1 MLQASKNAL
10 EAEMA
15 AMRDDAMTVASLPAP
30 PSAGEAAAT
39 DTPEKKGKWGDRVK
53 AMKAKAEAARA
64 KIAK

>member
-1 MLQASKNAL
+1 MVRPL
-10 EAEMA
+10 EVDLKSRCE
-15 AMRDDAMTVASLPAP
+15 
-30 PSAGEAAAT
+30 GEAAAT